1 MKENISLD
9 DFQKESDNKRLEI
22 SKKSNI
28 EGSSSSAGKAKM

>member
-28 EGSSSSAGKAKM
+28 EGSSSSADKAKM

>member
-9 DFQKESDNKRLEI
+9 DYQKESDNKRLEI

-28 EGSSSSAGKAKM
+28 EGSSSSGGKAKM

>member
-1 MKENISLD
+1 MKENIST
-9 DFQKESDNKRLEI
+9 FENQKESENKRLEI

>member
-28 EGSSSSAGKAKM
+28 EVSSSSAGKAKM

>member
-1 MKENISLD
+1 MKENICLD

>member
-28 EGSSSSAGKAKM
+28 EGSSSSAGKTKM

>member
-9 DFQKESDNKRLEI
+9 DYQKGSDNKRIEN

>member
-9 DFQKESDNKRLEI
+9 DFQKESDNKRLEM